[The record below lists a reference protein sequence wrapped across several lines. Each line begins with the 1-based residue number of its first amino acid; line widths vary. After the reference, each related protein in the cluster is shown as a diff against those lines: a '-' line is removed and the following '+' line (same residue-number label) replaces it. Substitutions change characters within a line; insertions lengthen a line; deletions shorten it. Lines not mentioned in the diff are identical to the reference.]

1 MKLTNKKIDQL
12 IPDTKS
18 YIVWDNEIRGFGV
31 RVNLNSK
38 KTFILKY
45 RIGQGRSARVRKPV
59 IGTYGVMKV
68 DEARKIA
75 RKWLLEASEGNDP
88 KEVDKTTILL
98 KDFCNVYLQQHANI
112 KKKLSSVI
120 EDKRLMRLHI
130 IPNFGNVCLKEITRA
145 MITKHHQSM
154 YQTPHGANRFLSLM
168 SKMMNLA
175 ERWEYRP
182 LNSNPCRH
190 IERYKEE
197 GRQIYLSMEQIE
209 KIGHV
214 IKQMEQTESIFVLS
228 AIKLLLFTGR
238 RTGEILTLKWDYIDF
253 ENSKMNLPD
262 TKTGAKSFF
271 FSPTVKQILLNL
283 PNKEGFVFKS
293 VLKDKRVTTVRHIW
307 KKICKLAKIEN
318 VRVHDLRH
326 TYASLAVQNGY
337 SLPIIS
343 KMLGHAD
350 IKTTQRYAH
359 LHDDPVNQAVEKI
372 DQQLDN
378 LFKVG

>member
-1 MKLTNKKIDQL
+1 MKLKNKKIDQL

-45 RIGQGRSARVRKPV
+45 RVGQGRSARVRKPV

-88 KEVDKTTILL
+88 KEVDKTSILL

-130 IPNFGNVCLKEITRA
+130 IPNFGNICLKEITRS

-168 SKMMNLA
+168 SKMINIA

-271 FSPTVKQILLNL
+271 FI
-283 PNKEGFVFKS
+283 
-293 VLKDKRVTTVRHIW
+293 
-307 KKICKLAKIEN
+307 KLF
-318 VRVHDLRH
+318 
-326 TYASLAVQNGY
+326 
-337 SLPIIS
+337 IS
-343 KMLGHAD
+343 
-350 IKTTQRYAH
+350 Y
-359 LHDDPVNQAVEKI
+359 
-372 DQQLDN
+372 
-378 LFKVG
+378 